1 MKKAVFVLAAIAF
14 IWTSGLAWFTVAIDG
29 YRKTDPNP
37 VQAIVVLTGGPQRLR
52 VGLEMLARHQSAR
65 LLISGVHPQFRLE
78 TFLEN
83 QHFETSL
90 TTRIDLD
97 HTASNTRENAR
108 QCSPDIRV
116 QDYIALA
123 SEKHEYTSLRLVT
136 SDYHMIRS
144 LIEFRRA
151 IPPSI
156 RIIPHGVP
164 SEPSFE
170 TIFIEYN
177 KVLMTFGTL

>member
-1 MKKAVFVLAAIAF
+1 MKKAVFLLAAIPF

-37 VQAIVVLTGGPQRLR
+37 VQAIAVLTGGPQRLQ
-52 VGLEMLARHQSAR
+52 VGLEMLARHQDAR
-65 LLISGVHPQFRLE
+65 LLISGVHPQFHLE

-83 QHFETSL
+83 QHLETSL

-97 HTASNTRENAR
+97 QTARNTRENAR
-108 QCSPDIRV
+108 QTSLWLQR
-116 QDYIALA
+116 
-123 SEKHEYTSLRLVT
+123 HEYTSLRLVT

-156 RIIPHGVP
+156 RIITHGVP
-164 SEPSFE
+164 AEPSLE

-177 KVLMTFGTL
+177 KVLMTFW